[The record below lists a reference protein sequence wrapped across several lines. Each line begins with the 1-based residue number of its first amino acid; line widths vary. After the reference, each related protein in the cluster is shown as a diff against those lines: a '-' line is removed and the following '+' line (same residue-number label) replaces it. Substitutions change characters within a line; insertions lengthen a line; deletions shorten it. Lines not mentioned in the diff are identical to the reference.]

1 MFNLIKNN
9 ITIRKGFIIGVI
21 CLVLFNLLL
30 IGGYY
35 MIHLNNEAN
44 DHHTKVRTEL
54 KKEIT
59 YIKEELLS
67 PPEEIYN
74 DEEKLD
80 KSLSS
85 YAKKENIKIELSN
98 KDNEII
104 KAYSYKESKKPGSYI
119 IVSEII
125 EYKDTTYL
133 LTISQKQDIIGA
145 NIVIDFL
152 AFEFIIIALLGMTGI
167 LGANSKILDPL
178 TQLSKDFS
186 NYKLGILPKKRKVRS
201 GIDSIQNDFVNLVSE
216 LEEEKAKQ
224 NRIIASISHDIKTP
238 LTSILGYSELLLNNE
253 NLPAKTKQKYA
264 STIHNKSLVMKEIVE
279 EFDDYLSCNLKDT
292 SKIEKISI
300 SHLVDYLND
309 YYKEDLKEK
318 NIEFKV
324 RTNCPNQIIKVDL
337 PKFKR
342 IFSNTIT
349 NSIRHYNS
357 DKKMLIININEQ
369 KFDKIKF
376 EIADNGTGC
385 KEDLQ
390 KIFEPL
396 YTTDKSRK
404 ISGLGLSICKEI
416 VESHKGTIKAENNK
430 LGGFSIIFTIDA
442 YKED

>member
-1 MFNLIKNN
+1 MLNLIKNN
-9 ITIRKGFIIGVI
+9 ITIRKGFIIGVVL
-21 CLVLFNLLL
+21 LVLFNLLL
-30 IGGYY
+30 IVGYY
-35 MIHLNNEAN
+35 TIHLNSKVNT
-44 DHHTKVRTEL
+44 HHT
-54 KKEIT
+54 EIR
-59 YIKEELLS
+59 EELS
-67 PPEEIYN
+67 EEIEKITNKISNGEDIDSYLAKYA
-74 DEEKLD
+74 EEKKLT
-80 KSLSS
+80 
-85 YAKKENIKIELSN
+85 IKISN
-98 KDNEII
+98 KDNQII
-104 KAYSYKESKKPGSYI
+104 QTYTYKDAEKPGSNI
-119 IVSEII
+119 VVSEIV
-125 EYKDTTYL
+125 EYQDTIYL
-133 LTISQKQDIIGA
+133 LTLIQKQDIIGA
-145 NIVIDFL
+145 NVIIDFF
-152 AFEFIIIALLGMTGI
+152 AFELVIIAVLGITGI

-178 TQLSKDFS
+178 AQLSKDLS

-201 GIDSIQNDFVNLVSE
+201 GIDSLQNDFVNLVSE

-253 NLPAKTKQKYA
+253 NLPTKTKTKYA

-279 EFDDYLSCNLKDT
+279 EFDDYLSCNIKDN
-292 SKIEKISI
+292 SKVEKLSI

-318 NIEFKV
+318 NIDFKV
-324 RTNCPNQIIKVDL
+324 RTNCPNLLISVDL
-337 PKFKR
+337 SKFKR

-349 NSIRHYNS
+349 NSIRHYNN
-357 DKKMLIININEQ
+357 DKKVLNININEQ
-369 KFDKIKF
+369 KDDKIKF
-376 EIADNGTGC
+376 EIADNGAGC

-416 VESHKGTIKAENNK
+416 VESHNGTIKAENNK